1 MAFAHALSKVTTPVF
16 MGLIYFLVFTPVG
29 LVRRVLG
36 KNALV
41 RPSANGSYWV
51 SRRVGARQSDLERQ
65 F

>member
-16 MGLIYFLVFTPVG
+16 MGLVYFLVFTPVG
-29 LVRRVLG
+29 VVRRVLG

-41 RPSANGSYWV
+41 RPSVGGSYWV
-51 SRRVGARQSDLERQ
+51 SRGVGARRSDLERQ